1 MGILDISENHQSMT
15 LWVTGLSCHHS
26 LLTPHQCTYGA
37 SIRQLWSW
45 KNTEPELKLNFIKCF
60 TLIAGHREEGTCIKS
75 YCSYLEVIHGL
86 YANDRN
92 LSRVVLN
99 WYLTTWHCLFLPSC
113 WTWNLLIIAELLC
126 LDAEIISSALP
137 KYWEC
142 CDTLWRF
149 AFITSASQWHRTTG
163 LHWYSREGATGY
175 INKVLAKE
183 EENLPIPSKIMVS
196 FTYYFFLWGV
206 LKKSCPK
213 TYEHYRNLF
222 LWYAD
227 KASKLN
233 NTDFTGV
240 LYCLITLNVTQ
251 CLMHIDMLLNN

>member
-113 WTWNLLIIAELLC
+113 WTWNLLINASLPWCWNYLQCTAKILRMLWHSVKVCLHYLC
-126 LDAEIISSALP
+126 
-137 KYWEC
+137 
-142 CDTLWRF
+142 
-149 AFITSASQWHRTTG
+149 IT
-163 LHWYSREGATGY
+163 
-175 INKVLAKE
+175 
-183 EENLPIPSKIMVS
+183 
-196 FTYYFFLWGV
+196 
-206 LKKSCPK
+206 
-213 TYEHYRNLF
+213 
-222 LWYAD
+222 
-227 KASKLN
+227 
-233 NTDFTGV
+233 
-240 LYCLITLNVTQ
+240 VT
-251 CLMHIDMLLNN
+251 